1 MPTPAKSALIDRA
14 TEWYGKSVGVIF
26 TDYRGLSV
34 RDMQELRKSLRQA
47 GAEYRVVKN
56 TLFRIAVGDD
66 IAKFPAEF
74 HNGTTATAFIFQEE
88 TACAK
93 ALTDFKK
100 THPTFSIKGG
110 FVQGRALS
118 AAEVEAFAKLPG
130 KKELLAQIVGVM
142 AAPISNVVGIM
153 NELLAAPI
161 RLVAAIEEKGG
172 GAPSTATAQ
181 APEPAPVEAAAE
193 AAPEPEQEAQATE
206 TEPEATTAEESATES
221 E

>member
-34 RDMQELRKSLRQA
+34 REMQELRKSLRQV

-110 FVQGRALS
+110 YVQGRVLS
-118 AAEVEAFAKLPG
+118 STEVEAFAKLPG

-142 AAPISNVVGIM
+142 AAPISNVVSIM

-172 GAPSTATAQ
+172 GAPVSATAQ
-181 APEPAPVEAAAE
+181 ASEPAPVEAASE
-193 AAPEPEQEAQATE
+193 AASATEQNEQTTEAEPETIPAG
-206 TEPEATTAEESATES
+206 ESATES